1 MKFNLNFLFF
11 IFSDINKR
19 KRGKEREMT
28 TREQT
33 HVALERFRALTES
46 LIEGIQASLQ
56 ASRQQRNT
64 HSSTNNQQ
72 KQQQQQRTPAVM
84 LVKDFSPVIKA
95 LAECEKTVRDLVAR
109 ARRQEQLQLQ
119 TDRVRDAIVRNEER
133 LVAAVF
139 FPAHEVD
146 GRLRRAVNKSKFV
159 RGSDATSSTS
169 TSTSTDKKAGTGS
182 GACTIDPESLSS
194 YLSTVRFMAPPSMKL
209 FRYSDEEMESYAVYR
224 SAFVDEEYRAHVAR
238 SAVGGMDSGYAHKE
252 EEGKI

>member
-1 MKFNLNFLFF
+1 
-11 IFSDINKR
+11 
-19 KRGKEREMT
+19 MT

-64 HSSTNNQQ
+64 HKSTNSQQ
-72 KQQQQQRTPAVM
+72 KQQQQQRTPTVT

-109 ARRQEQLQLQ
+109 ARRQERLQLQ

-146 GRLRRAVNKSKFV
+146 GRLRRAVNKSRFV
-159 RGSDATSSTS
+159 CGSDATSSTG
-169 TSTSTDKKAGTGS
+169 TSTDKKAGTSS

-194 YLSTVRFMAPPSMKL
+194 SLSTVRFMAPPSMKL

-238 SAVGGMDSGYAHKE
+238 PAVGGTDSGYAHKE
-252 EEGKI
+252 DEEDEGKI

>member
-1 MKFNLNFLFF
+1 
-11 IFSDINKR
+11 
-19 KRGKEREMT
+19 MT

-64 HSSTNNQQ
+64 HNSTNNQQ
-72 KQQQQQRTPAVM
+72 KQQQQQRTPAIT

-159 RGSDATSSTS
+159 CGSDATSSTS
-169 TSTSTDKKAGTGS
+169 TSTDIYTDTDKKGGTSS

-209 FRYSDEEMESYAVYR
+209 FRYSDEEMEGYAVYR
-224 SAFVDEEYRAHVAR
+224 SAFVDDEYRAHVAR
-238 SAVGGMDSGYAHKE
+238 SAGGGMDSGYAHKE
-252 EEGKI
+252 DEEDEGKI